1 VGALGWSVAG
11 VLVALLLLRAV
22 HLDERSALLL
32 AASTGLPVVL
42 ALAWPLL
49 LVAAVT
55 GRLTLAVVAALL
67 ALVDAALLGPLLT
80 AGRGPGPG
88 GMPVRLLH
96 LNVQY
101 DVDAG
106 ASVATQV
113 GRSEADV
120 VVLTELSALSLR
132 HLRLPQYAHAAVHER
147 DDGFGG
153 GIWSRW
159 PLDDVTPV
167 TLTGRTSLRAD
178 VVLPGGARLRV
189 HQVHLCSPMSR
200 ADRRRWVAQHAELAA
215 AMSAHPGPQVVA
227 GDFNSARSDRAFA
240 ALLGG
245 PAGVADAADGR
256 GLLPTWPSGWH
267 VVPPVLRL
275 DHVLVSRDVGVRS
288 VRVLGHAGPDHRAVV
303 ADLVVA
309 GS

>member
-1 VGALGWSVAG
+1 MGALGWSVAG

-55 GRLTLAVVAALL
+55 GRLTPAVVAALL

-80 AGRGPGPG
+80 GGRGPGPG

-96 LNVQY
+96 LNVRY

-159 PLDDVTPV
+159 PLDAPAPTAPS
-167 TLTGRTSLRAD
+167 RR
-178 VVLPGGARLRV
+178 
-189 HQVHLCSPMSR
+189 CS
-200 ADRRRWVAQHAELAA
+200 VAQ
-215 AMSAHPGPQVVA
+215 
-227 GDFNSARSDRAFA
+227 RAS
-240 ALLGG
+240 
-245 PAGVADAADGR
+245 
-256 GLLPTWPSGWH
+256 PTWTTGGGCCRPGRAGGTSYLPCCASTTCWCRATSVCAPCGCSGTPAPTTGPSSPTSSWQG
-267 VVPPVLRL
+267 
-275 DHVLVSRDVGVRS
+275 RDR
-288 VRVLGHAGPDHRAVV
+288 GHRRAHRRA
-303 ADLVVA
+303 
-309 GS
+309 